1 MAVNKLQH
9 LNEKKVKLM
18 MPMHCNAMPMMMM
31 MMMVKMEAMMMPMMI
46 NSHQTMEMGGEVVA
60 AISLDV
66 KQDHAHCVHL
76 MIIDIIMIVKMVI
89 GKIGKN
95 LGKSTL

>member
-18 MPMHCNAMPMMMM
+18 MPMHCNAMPMMVM

-66 KQDHAHCVHL
+66 KQDHANCVHL
-76 MIIDIIMIVKMVI
+76 VWIVVMKVIIIMIMMV
-89 GKIGKN
+89 
-95 LGKSTL
+95 

>member
-9 LNEKKVKLM
+9 LNRNYGDDEKSDIDDAIAI
-18 MPMHCNAMPMMMM
+18 MP
-31 MMMVKMEAMMMPMMI
+31 MMMVKMEAMMMPILI

-66 KQDHAHCVHL
+66 KQDHANCVHL
-76 MIIDIIMIVKMVI
+76 VWIVVMKVIIIMIMMV
-89 GKIGKN
+89 
-95 LGKSTL
+95 